1 MMPQATSDR
10 VMEAYYTD
18 VRSNCLL
25 TADRERRDFK
35 AYRTCT
41 KCDYKFRVGVTLAH
55 CPQCK
60 AERNWA
66 ARDRLINGALLFV
79 VKLAR
84 GYARKVQGDSDLTGS
99 LISAGNLGLLVAVDK
114 FDLKRKTRF
123 LTYAAWWVRV
133 KMLEELDSTGV
144 VRIPAYRQKAAR
156 ANYHKNQNDGLSLLT
171 QEVTIED
178 VTEID
183 RKHQDESLE
192 RNMIHTYGTDVIYDA
207 LASLKLRER
216 DKYIVLAYFGVR
228 EEPKN
233 LRQISNRL
241 QLSSER
247 VRQIKTDVLAQVRAY
262 LEARTVRET
271 NDLFT
276 E

>member
-1 MMPQATSDR
+1 MMPQSTGDR
-10 VMEAYYTD
+10 IMEAYYTD
-18 VRSNCLL
+18 VRTSCLL
-25 TADRERRDFK
+25 TAEEERGDFR

-41 KCDYKFRVGVTLAH
+41 KCGFQFRVGVTLAL

-60 AERNWA
+60 TVRNCF
-66 ARDRLINGALLFV
+66 ARDRLIKGALLFV

-84 GYARKVQGDSDLTGS
+84 NYARKVQGDSDLVGS
-99 LISAGNLGLLVAVDK
+99 LVSAGNLGLLIAVDK
-114 FDLKRKTRF
+114 FDLKRQTRF

-133 KMLEELDSTGV
+133 KMLEELDSAGV

-156 ANYHKNQNDGLSLLT
+156 ANYHQCKNDGRALMV
-171 QEVTIED
+171 QEVAIED
-178 VTEID
+178 MTEID
-183 RKHQDESLE
+183 RKHHDESLE

-207 LASLKLRER
+207 LATLHLRER

-241 QLSSER
+241 ALSSER
-247 VRQIKTDVLAQVRAY
+247 IRQIKTDVLAQVRAY
-262 LEARTVRET
+262 LEARTVHET
-271 NDLFT
+271 SDLFT